1 MGAGS
6 WAGSWS
12 GSPDAWRRPGGGE
25 APRGP
30 TSPALPVPKARLSSL
45 FIQVPELRL
54 HGPQG
59 QRHAAQCHRL
69 HPRALQHHVQP
80 GEQPRP
86 GALGPPTSRHAPA
99 RWARPP
105 HPPGPFLF
113 PCQPPGVLQGF
124 ELVDAPGECCKKCQQ
139 THCIITR
146 PGQQSLV
153 LKVRPRPR
161 PQGRERPASRQDT
174 CLGFWALW
182 VASPSQATAVGHGPS
197 GDCGPRVPGPLLCH
211 WLCSSG
217 PMGCTWQGGQGAAW
231 RAPTWPH
238 TELPRPRPAAQRH
251 EE

>member
-12 GSPDAWRRPGGGE
+12 GSPDAWRCPGGGE

-105 HPPGPFLF
+105 HPQQPFFF

-153 LKVRPRPR
+153 LKVRPRPC

-174 CLGFWALW
+174 CRGVL
-182 VASPSQATAVGHGPS
+182 
-197 GDCGPRVPGPLLCH
+197 GPLGGFSKSGHRCGTWTIWGLWAAGPWAPPMSLALQLWAYGLH
-211 WLCSSG
+211 LARWSGSSLEG
-217 PMGCTWQGGQGAAW
+217 SHQASHRTP
-231 RAPTWPH
+231 PTP
-238 TELPRPRPAAQRH
+238 TRSPET
-251 EE
+251 